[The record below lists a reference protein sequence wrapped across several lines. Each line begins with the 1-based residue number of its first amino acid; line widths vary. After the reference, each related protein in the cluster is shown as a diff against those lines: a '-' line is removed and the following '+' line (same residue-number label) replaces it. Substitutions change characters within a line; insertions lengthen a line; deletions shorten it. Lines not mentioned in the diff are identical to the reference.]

1 MSNNNKP
8 YRIGSVPFLN
18 ALPLIDDL
26 QNNPKPDL
34 FTLSFDVPST
44 LVRKL
49 ENKQLDVALASS
61 FYLLQNPNAKII
73 DNISI
78 SSFGRVHSVRLF
90 SKKTFEQIESLALDS
105 GSMTSTALAQIIL
118 AEKFGIKPHTFS
130 SIPNLKQML
139 SNADS
144 AVIIGDAGM
153 AESAEGLYVMD
164 LGEQW
169 QKLTNLPFVWALW
182 IAIETPNEELVNLL
196 LNAKKAG
203 MKKIVEIAQNAPDY
217 PGVSQHMRRQY
228 LAEVMNYDLTQEHWE
243 GWKQFA
249 NYCGK
254 HCLANIQQIP
264 HSVNEATPL

>member
-1 MSNNNKP
+1 MNNKP

-18 ALPLIDDL
+18 ALPLIDGL
-26 QNNPKPDL
+26 QNNPQPHL

-44 LVRKL
+44 LVKKL

-61 FYLLQNPNAKII
+61 FYCLQNPDAKIV
-73 DNISI
+73 DSISI

-90 SKKTFEQIESLALDS
+90 SKKPFQQIKSLALDS

-139 SNADS
+139 FNADA

-169 QKLTNLPFVWALW
+169 QNITNLPFVWALW
-182 IAIETPNEELVNLL
+182 IALETPNEELVNLL
-196 LNAKKAG
+196 LNAKISG
-203 MKKIVEIAQNAPDY
+203 MQKIVEIAQSAPDY
-217 PGVSQHMRRQY
+217 PGVSQHLRLQY
-228 LAEVMNYDLTQEHWE
+228 LAEIMNYDLAQEHWLGLKE
-243 GWKQFA
+243 FA
-249 NYCGK
+249 KYCFK
-254 HCLANIQQIP
+254 HDLAAPRQI
-264 HSVNEATPL
+264 HDAVNEATPL